1 MTGNSYSLI
10 NGNIQSSAFHFYLI
24 NPNGLMYGNFSFIN
38 KRKKRDIETLKIP
51 AKIKT
56 LFLLLFISLAWSTTH
71 GQDDKEKNYALHANK
86 LPNYLRLPIEGEIST
101 IDPGISLDTAS
112 VEITEQLFL
121 GLTEF
126 DYVDS
131 HYKIVPELAESW
143 TIHEK
148 GTVYRFKMRKNVYW
162 VSGVNGERL
171 SSVTSRDVV
180 RAIRRNLSP
189 DIDSPYASVL
199 FILKNAKALFN
210 KKMNDF
216 SQLGVRAIDDYTVE
230 FILEHPAVY
239 FPSMLALW
247 IYRPL
252 PVHIIE
258 KYGKDWTSPEHIQTN
273 GSYLLCDWK
282 KRRRMTLKKNPHY
295 YHADRVCIPEIQYI
309 ILPESFTAFD
319 LYLKDKL
326 DIIGGSYIRL
336 PPKEFEK
343 NLKKTALKQE
353 YSSGPMFAIYS
364 YQFNTLRPPVD
375 NPLVRK
381 AITAAINRLLLIKCV
396 TKSGQTPANTL
407 TPPSFLGKENLHQL
421 EDQLFDPDQARLWL
435 KEAGYPEGKGF
446 PELILMH
453 DISDTHALIA
463 RAIKVFLKHFLN
475 IELTIKSMDW
485 HAYLKKIEDTNRL
498 KVPHIIRFGWTTDYL
513 DANNWLNDAFYYFQ
527 SLNHWSN
534 EEYDRI
540 VLQASKST
548 DLKNRRMLFLKAENI
563 LIEHAPIIPVFFE
576 SSQYFV
582 KPRLEGWYHMPIGGQ
597 HICNWRLK

>member
-1 MTGNSYSLI
+1 M
-10 NGNIQSSAFHFYLI
+10 AV
-24 NPNGLMYGNFSFIN
+24 MFSERSIV
-38 KRKKRDIETLKIP
+38 KLTP
-51 AKIKT
+51 PTKIKA
-56 LFLLLFISLAWSTTH
+56 LILLLILSITWTTAH
-71 GQDDKEKNYALHANK
+71 GQDDKEKKFAFRTSK

-126 DYVDS
+126 EYVDS
-131 HYKIVPELAESW
+131 KYKIVPELAESW
-143 TIHEK
+143 TIHEN
-148 GTVYRFKMRKNVYW
+148 GTVYRFKMRKDVYW
-162 VSGVNGERL
+162 VGGVSGERL
-171 SSVTSRDVV
+171 SPVTSKDVV
-180 RAIRRNLSP
+180 RAIQRNLSP
-189 DIDSPYASVL
+189 DIDSPYSSVL
-199 FILKNAKALFN
+199 FILKNAKALFSR
-210 KKMNDF
+210 KMNDF
-216 SQLGVRAIDDYTVE
+216 SKLGVHAIDDYTVE

-239 FPSMLALW
+239 FPSLLALW

-252 PVHIIE
+252 PVQIIE
-258 KYGKDWTSPEHIQTN
+258 KYGKAWTSPEYIQTN
-273 GSYLLCDWK
+273 GSYLLSDWK

-295 YHADRVCIPEIQYI
+295 YHADKVCIPEIQYI

-319 LYLKDKL
+319 MYLKDKL

-336 PPKEFEK
+336 PPKELEK
-343 NLKKTALKQE
+343 NLKKISLKQD
-353 YSSGPMFAIYS
+353 YSSCPMFAIYS
-364 YQFNTLRPPVD
+364 YQFNTLRPPV
-375 NPLVRK
+375 NHPLVRK
-381 AITAAINRLLLIKCV
+381 AISAAINRFLLVKFI

-407 TPPSFLGKENLHQL
+407 TPPSLLGKEDNYQSG
-421 EDQLFDPDQARLWL
+421 DNLFDPDQAKLWL

-463 RAIKVFLKHFLN
+463 SAIKVFLKHFLN
-475 IELTIKSMDW
+475 IDLTIKSMDW
-485 HAYLKKIEDTNRL
+485 YAYLKQIDNSDRL

-527 SLNHWSN
+527 SLNNWSN

-548 DLKNRRMLFLKAENI
+548 NLKKRRELFLKAEKV
-563 LIEHAPIIPVFFE
+563 LIAHAPILPVFFE
-576 SSQYFV
+576 SAQYFV